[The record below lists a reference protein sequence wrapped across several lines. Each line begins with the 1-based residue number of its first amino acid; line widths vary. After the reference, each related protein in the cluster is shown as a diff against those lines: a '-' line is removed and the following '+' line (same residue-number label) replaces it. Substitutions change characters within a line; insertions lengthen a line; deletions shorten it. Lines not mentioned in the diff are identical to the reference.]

1 MQSHSLH
8 VPEMPELDAR
18 TDEMLEQHLVRR
30 AIYSRGRSQPLSE
43 RLEILRGLEQYVF
56 LWSVWVCDAT
66 VCSTLLFALYI
77 LCACC

>member
-1 MQSHSLH
+1 MA
-8 VPEMPELDAR
+8 ELDAR

-56 LWSVWVCDAT
+56 FVVCL
-66 VCSTLLFALYI
+66 VL
-77 LCACC
+77 